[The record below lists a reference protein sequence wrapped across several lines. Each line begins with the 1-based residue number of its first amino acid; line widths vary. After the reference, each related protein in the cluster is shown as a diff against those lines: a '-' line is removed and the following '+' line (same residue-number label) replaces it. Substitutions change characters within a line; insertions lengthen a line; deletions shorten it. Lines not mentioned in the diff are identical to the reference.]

1 MILHL
6 QGKMHEAKG
15 GSAATANTLQSR
27 ALQLYKEVVE
37 GGRLGVY
44 GASLDDVEF
53 DKVVAYWAR

>member
-1 MILHL
+1 
-6 QGKMHEAKG
+6 
-15 GSAATANTLQSR
+15 
-27 ALQLYKEVVE
+27 LQLYKEVVE